1 MQNLPAFSLFVPRQ
15 WRALLL
21 MAMFSF
27 ALHAAWAQN
36 PVLDS
41 LRNEQKR
48 DPANDTLRMKVY
60 IQYALQYYA
69 QSEVDSAASF
79 IEKAHQLAT
88 QLHHAG
94 GLADYHHFMAVS
106 SKQRQQLDTAMH
118 HAREE
123 LRWALEAADENKL
136 AYAYN
141 DVGNMH
147 IYFGNGDSATINLLR
162 GLPVA
167 EKANNHRLAAN
178 ISFNLSAAYNM
189 IANYTASRDYA
200 KKSHQIASR
209 INVSTYMFHSL
220 YNWATQESKLGHVDS
235 ALTMF
240 DQCVSLAKKLDNDA
254 FLADVYNNIGEI
266 LYNQKRFRASLQ
278 EYEKMAEIASRLGD
292 PQVDLYLYMN
302 RGNTLAALRRYQQAD
317 NDLAEAQ
324 RIGEE
329 LKANFE
335 LGQVFLFRSELSEKT
350 RDFQKA
356 LHFLKKADTLK
367 STIANEQSLKEIQRL
382 EVQYQTAAK
391 DKTLAEQ
398 KAVLAMRQAALRKKD
413 MVNTVLIMGCLLLT
427 GLILLVYKHVRNR
440 QKLHAKE
447 QELNRQK
454 INELEKERQLVAAQS
469 LMKGQEEERSRL
481 AKDLHDG
488 VGGLLSGVKLGL
500 STMKGNVFLSEE
512 NAQAVNTI
520 LGQLDNSI
528 AELRR
533 VSHNM
538 MPEALVKFGLK
549 EALENYCENIIQ
561 SSPLDVR
568 LQTYGLDQRLEQD
581 TEIILYRMVQELLN
595 NVIKHA
601 EATQALVQLIR
612 ESDKFTLTVEDD
624 GKGFDANDPNHHQGA
639 GLQNIKARAG
649 YVNGVVDIRTRP
661 GEGTSITIEGNL
673 H

>member
-94 GLADYHHFMAVS
+94 GLADYHHFLAVS

-209 INVSTYMFHSL
+209 I
-220 YNWATQESKLGHVDS
+220 
-235 ALTMF
+235 
-240 DQCVSLAKKLDNDA
+240 
-254 FLADVYNNIGEI
+254 
-266 LYNQKRFRASLQ
+266 
-278 EYEKMAEIASRLGD
+278 
-292 PQVDLYLYMN
+292 
-302 RGNTLAALRRYQQAD
+302 
-317 NDLAEAQ
+317 
-324 RIGEE
+324 
-329 LKANFE
+329 
-335 LGQVFLFRSELSEKT
+335 
-350 RDFQKA
+350 
-356 LHFLKKADTLK
+356 
-367 STIANEQSLKEIQRL
+367 
-382 EVQYQTAAK
+382 
-391 DKTLAEQ
+391 
-398 KAVLAMRQAALRKKD
+398 
-413 MVNTVLIMGCLLLT
+413 
-427 GLILLVYKHVRNR
+427 
-440 QKLHAKE
+440 
-447 QELNRQK
+447 
-454 INELEKERQLVAAQS
+454 
-469 LMKGQEEERSRL
+469 
-481 AKDLHDG
+481 
-488 VGGLLSGVKLGL
+488 
-500 STMKGNVFLSEE
+500 
-512 NAQAVNTI
+512 
-520 LGQLDNSI
+520 
-528 AELRR
+528 
-533 VSHNM
+533 
-538 MPEALVKFGLK
+538 
-549 EALENYCENIIQ
+549 
-561 SSPLDVR
+561 
-568 LQTYGLDQRLEQD
+568 
-581 TEIILYRMVQELLN
+581 
-595 NVIKHA
+595 
-601 EATQALVQLIR
+601 
-612 ESDKFTLTVEDD
+612 
-624 GKGFDANDPNHHQGA
+624 
-639 GLQNIKARAG
+639 
-649 YVNGVVDIRTRP
+649 
-661 GEGTSITIEGNL
+661 
-673 H
+673 

>member
-1 MQNLPAFSLFVPRQ
+1 
-15 WRALLL
+15 
-21 MAMFSF
+21 
-27 ALHAAWAQN
+27 
-36 PVLDS
+36 
-41 LRNEQKR
+41 
-48 DPANDTLRMKVY
+48 
-60 IQYALQYYA
+60 
-69 QSEVDSAASF
+69 
-79 IEKAHQLAT
+79 
-88 QLHHAG
+88 
-94 GLADYHHFMAVS
+94 
-106 SKQRQQLDTAMH
+106 
-118 HAREE
+118 
-123 LRWALEAADENKL
+123 
-136 AYAYN
+136 
-141 DVGNMH
+141 
-147 IYFGNGDSATINLLR
+147 
-162 GLPVA
+162 
-167 EKANNHRLAAN
+167 
-178 ISFNLSAAYNM
+178 
-189 IANYTASRDYA
+189 
-200 KKSHQIASR
+200 
-209 INVSTYMFHSL
+209 
-220 YNWATQESKLGHVDS
+220 
-235 ALTMF
+235 
-240 DQCVSLAKKLDNDA
+240 
-254 FLADVYNNIGEI
+254 
-266 LYNQKRFRASLQ
+266 
-278 EYEKMAEIASRLGD
+278 
-292 PQVDLYLYMN
+292 
-302 RGNTLAALRRYQQAD
+302 
-317 NDLAEAQ
+317 
-324 RIGEE
+324 
-329 LKANFE
+329 
-335 LGQVFLFRSELSEKT
+335 
-350 RDFQKA
+350 
-356 LHFLKKADTLK
+356 
-367 STIANEQSLKEIQRL
+367 IANEQSLKEIQRL

-391 DKTLAEQ
+391 NKTLAEQ

-595 NVIKHA
+595 NVNKHA
-601 EATQALVQLIR
+601 EATQDLVQLIR

-649 YVNGVVDIRTRP
+649 YVNGDVDIRTRP